1 MQLHVCP
8 LHPNHGVPS
17 SSKPAHEIVH
27 DPESPVSSLE
37 EARKVKER
45 VALGAHVVYEA
56 VRLEGEDELE
66 RPAAALAWSGFAAG
80 LSMGF
85 SLLAEAALFSFLP
98 DRPWRLLISHV
109 GYSVGFL
116 VVILGRQQLY
126 TENTLTVVLPMLLH
140 KDLKTLL
147 QVLRLWAIV
156 LSTNVVGAFLFALT
170 LGRLHFLE
178 ASLQQSLLEISQ
190 LHIGPGFWTV
200 FMRAVFAGW
209 LIALMVWMLPNA
221 GASRVAIIVI
231 ITYLIS
237 LAGLSHIIAGSTN
250 VFFLVVSGHLAPAS
264 YFTKFFLPT
273 LVGNVVGGVSLVA
286 ALAHGQVV
294 AGKE

>member
-1 MQLHVCP
+1 MP
-8 LHPNHGVPS
+8 I
-17 SSKPAHEIVH
+17 SSKPAHEIVR

-66 RPAAALAWSGFAAG
+66 RPAVALGWSGFAAG

-98 DRPWRLLISHV
+98 DRPWRLLISRA
-109 GYSVGFL
+109 GYSLGFL

-126 TENTLTVVLPMLLH
+126 TENTLTVILPLLLH
-140 KDLKTLL
+140 KNLKTLL
-147 QVLRLWAIV
+147 QVLRLWVIV
-156 LSTNVVGAFLFALT
+156 LSTNVVGTFLFALT

-178 ASLQQSLLEISQ
+178 ASLQQSLLEVSQ
-190 LHIGPGFWTV
+190 PHIGPGFWTV

-221 GASRVAIIVI
+221 GASRVAIVVI

-250 VFFLVVSGHLAPAS
+250 VFFVVVSGHLALGS

-294 AGKE
+294 AGKK